1 MILKGSRVSGRV
13 LQTVFLL
20 YPDGHF
26 YNNTSKRKTTGST
39 MHLIIQSSNIFSIT
53 NIVIVKR
60 MLDNIRAF
68 YKFMLEMN

>member
-1 MILKGSRVSGRV
+1 
-13 LQTVFLL
+13 
-20 YPDGHF
+20 
-26 YNNTSKRKTTGST
+26 